1 MTVDFEKCTGC
12 GACVQSC
19 PKQCIS
25 WTEGE
30 FRFKYPQIDKD
41 ICVNCGICER
51 VCPIDKVLQTPTTQK
66 AYAAVHKDYQVLAK
80 STSGGAFTAIADAVF
95 AQDGIVY
102 GVAMMD
108 NMQVKHIRTSN
119 KEEFAVLRS
128 SKYLQSD
135 TGNTYQMVEQDL
147 KQGKTVLYS
156 GTPCQID
163 GLRHFLGKPY
173 ERLYTV
179 DIVCH
184 GVGSQA
190 YFDKYLDFARKR
202 YGNIK
207 TLRFRS
213 KEYVGWSCGGGVVV
227 VTGSSDCLKK
237 IPYRDFDNYYY
248 AYFLSGDIYRKSC
261 YSCKY
266 ANMKRVGDFSLGD
279 YWGVE
284 KLHLPLNTFN
294 GCSLLVVNSDKA
306 TKFLSKI
313 ETMNI
318 KETRVDE
325 AISQNEQLKHPSR
338 LPDSRKERIKE
349 FELLTGTQIERV
361 YLSKYRKRYLK
372 GLVKSLIPYKLKVI
386 IRWGANN
393 KTINSAYAV
402 ACEKIGGIPDGICYA

>member
-386 IRWGANN
+386 IR
-393 KTINSAYAV
+393 
-402 ACEKIGGIPDGICYA
+402 GGG

>member
-25 WTEGE
+25 WTEGG

-213 KEYVGWSCGGGVVV
+213 KEYVGWSCGGVVV

-386 IRWGANN
+386 IR
-393 KTINSAYAV
+393 
-402 ACEKIGGIPDGICYA
+402 GGKQ

>member
-213 KEYVGWSCGGGVVV
+213 KEYVGWSCGGDVV

-306 TKFLSKI
+306 AKFLSKI

-386 IRWGANN
+386 IRGGQ
-393 KTINSAYAV
+393 TI
-402 ACEKIGGIPDGICYA
+402 KR

>member
-213 KEYVGWSCGGGVVV
+213 KEYVGWSCGGVV

-386 IRWGANN
+386 IRGGGQ
-393 KTINSAYAV
+393 TI
-402 ACEKIGGIPDGICYA
+402 KR

>member
-41 ICVNCGICER
+41 ICVNCGICEK

-147 KQGKTVLYS
+147 KEGKTVLYS

-213 KEYVGWSCGGGVVV
+213 KEYVGWSCGGVVV

-386 IRWGANN
+386 IR
-393 KTINSAYAV
+393 
-402 ACEKIGGIPDGICYA
+402 GGKQ